1 MASEPFQLA
10 HQRLGVNIAANT
22 VLANSG
28 TVVFSNS
35 GGFVW
40 GMLTSG
46 SSLVVTASAGFG
58 AGILSISAGTTQITS
73 GTAVF
78 SNSGGISFGMSGQ
91 TITAQ
96 MPQVSYW
103 DNRRWG
109 LAGTQQIQTTAAILF
124 QRISFLLGI
133 QATRLDQMN
142 EPGAGALTQRSMI
155 LGTMSFT
162 PGEYMVGLGL
172 LSSTGTQTINSGLF
186 AVYTMSHST
195 LSLVS
200 SATGG
205 PNMGPNVVG
214 VLTPVIGPDF
224 APGGGD
230 YTNYFAAGAYSAI
243 SITAA
248 PQAVQLSEIQQ
259 TQSDTNNNLGMGIP
273 YFQMMGTF

>member
-10 HQRLGVNIAANT
+10 HPRLGVNIAANA
-22 VLANSG
+22 VIANSG

-40 GMLTSG
+40 GMLSSG

-58 AGILSISAGTTQITS
+58 AAIQSISAGAAQVTS
-73 GTAVF
+73 GTVVL
-78 SNSGGISFGMSGQ
+78 SNSGGISFGVSGQ
-91 TITAQ
+91 TVTAQ

-109 LAGTQQIQTTAAILF
+109 LAGTQQINTTAAILF
-124 QRISFLLGI
+124 QRVSFLLGI
-133 QATRLDQMN
+133 QATRLDQVN
-142 EPGAGALTQRSMI
+142 IPGVNATQFSMA

-162 PGEYMVGLGL
+162 PGEYIVGLGL
-172 LSSTGTQTINSGLF
+172 LSSTGTQTKNSGFF
-186 AVYTMSHST
+186 AVYTMSRST

-200 SATGG
+200 SATGVPNLG
-205 PNMGPNVVG
+205 PNAVG
-214 VLTPVIGPDF
+214 ILLPVIGPDF

-230 YTNYFAAGAYSAI
+230 YTNYFAAGAYSA
-243 SITAA
+243 SLVTAA
-248 PQAVQLSEIQQ
+248 PPSVQLSEIQQ
-259 TQSDTNNNLGMGIP
+259 TQSDTNNNFGMGAP